1 MAQTLYYIIIAIVVA
16 DFLFERLLD
25 YLNTT
30 RWSDDLPSELQGIYD
45 PAEYKKSQQYLKVN
59 HMFGMLTATV
69 SFLAVMAMLLFGGF
83 AWLDETIRRW
93 TDNPIW
99 MTLLFF
105 GILGMA
111 SDLLSTPFDIYDTF
125 VIEEKFGFNKT
136 KPRTY
141 IADKIK
147 GWLLGAVIG
156 GGIMALIVWIYESTG
171 QWFWL
176 VAWGAVTVFTV
187 FMTMFYSNL
196 IVPLFNKQT
205 PLEEGELRKAIETFA
220 GKVGFQLKN
229 IYVIDGS
236 KRSTK
241 ANAYFTGLGPRK
253 RIVLYDTLIADHT
266 TDELVAVLAHEIGH
280 YKKKHTLTA
289 TILGIIQT
297 GIIFYILSLFIG
309 NPVLSQA
316 LGAKQGSFHMGLL
329 AFGLLY
335 SPLSTVLG
343 ILMNML
349 SRKNEFAAD
358 RFAAEFY
365 NGNSLKTALKK
376 LSVKNLSNLR
386 PHPAVVFVHYSH
398 PPLLQR
404 LKAIDAAGK

>member
-1 MAQTLYYIIIAIVVA
+1 
-16 DFLFERLLD
+16 
-25 YLNTT
+25 
-30 RWSDDLPSELQGIYD
+30 
-45 PAEYKKSQQYLKVN
+45 
-59 HMFGMLTATV
+59 
-69 SFLAVMAMLLFGGF
+69 
-83 AWLDETIRRW
+83 
-93 TDNPIW
+93 
-99 MTLLFF
+99 
-105 GILGMA
+105 
-111 SDLLSTPFDIYDTF
+111 
-125 VIEEKFGFNKT
+125 
-136 KPRTY
+136 
-141 IADKIK
+141 
-147 GWLLGAVIG
+147 
-156 GGIMALIVWIYESTG
+156 
-171 QWFWL
+171 
-176 VAWGAVTVFTV
+176 
-187 FMTMFYSNL
+187 
-196 IVPLFNKQT
+196 
-205 PLEEGELRKAIETFA
+205 
-220 GKVGFQLKN
+220 
-229 IYVIDGS
+229 
-236 KRSTK
+236 
-241 ANAYFTGLGPRK
+241 
-253 RIVLYDTLIADHT
+253 
-266 TDELVAVLAHEIGH
+266 VLAHEIGH